1 VEENKTQHPPCRRR
15 PDLNFGYSL
24 DSRPK
29 KKPLEIVQELDIDT
43 DPAPTCMLGCKE
55 PAHARGLCSACYQA
69 ARRLVGRKGWSWK
82 KLAKAGVC
90 KDKST
95 EKDDAAVLALR
106 QLLNRSVTASKPVF
120 EPSPQLKKFVKRV
133 EDGVFEYELP
143 AKTDGDV
150 IRGPVRGAMATE
162 ELPEWAKSLK

>member
-106 QLLNRSVTASKPVF
+106 QLLNRSVTASKPVL
-120 EPSPQLKKFVKRV
+120 EPSPPLKKAVKRV
-133 EDGVFEYELP
+133 EDGVLEYELP

-150 IRGPVRGAMATE
+150 IRGPVRGAMAVSE
-162 ELPEWAKSLK
+162 VPEWAKSLK